1 MKTASLV
8 FFYFG
13 EDSYLK
19 ALAQET
25 VRIEKAFQGYD
36 HSVLLK
42 FKDLDIGPF
51 VVGNKTADS
60 VDVLLKPTQDNLIS
74 ELNRLGS
81 EGYTTDL
88 FIFSHGFGPSFRSS
102 KEEYGQ
108 NTPVTAKELIQN
120 VKTPNLR
127 LVWQCN
133 CYGST
138 LNQTWI
144 NLGAKAATGSRFNNF
159 FPTRWNGFIERW
171 NQGKTLYTA
180 LEESDTNYIRTPTH
194 LFILADA
201 MQRKN
206 EWGSCSFPQ
215 TVLGSSKCAEDYFST
230 CWLGNDWQKNKSG
243 KANLNYASQMLIA
256 GNKNLTKFSNIQK

>member
-13 EDSYLK
+13 EESHLK

-25 VRIEKAFQGYD
+25 VKIEKAFEGYD
-36 HSVLLK
+36 HKVLLK
-42 FKDLDIGPF
+42 FKNLDLGPF
-51 VVGNKTADS
+51 LVGNKVAES
-60 VDVLLKPTQDNLIS
+60 VDVLLTPTQDHLMS
-74 ELNRLGS
+74 EINRLGA

-88 FIFSHGFGPSFRSS
+88 YIFSHGFGPSFRSS
-102 KEEYGQ
+102 KGEYGQ
-108 NTPVTAKELIQN
+108 NTPITAKELLQGIS
-120 VKTPNLR
+120 TPNLR

-138 LNQTWI
+138 LNPTWI
-144 NLGAKAATGSRFNNF
+144 QLGAKASTGARFNNF

-171 NQGKTLYTA
+171 NAGKTLEIA

-201 MQRKN
+201 LQRKN

-215 TVLGSSKCAEDYFST
+215 TVLGSSKCAEDYFKK
-230 CWLGNDWQKNKSG
+230 CWLGDDWQNGKSG
-243 KANLNYASQMLIA
+243 KANLNFASQMLIS
-256 GNKNLTKFSNIQK
+256 GDKNLTKS